1 MKIARTF
8 TIDYSLAVK
17 LQKKPNQSETVSR
30 ALRKYLSE
38 DGVYDL
44 TDVTTFSLIGVLQAR
59 FDHDSPEA
67 KLLVALIAMCKQS

>member
-8 TIDYSLAVK
+8 TIDYNLAVE
-17 LQKKPNQSETVSR
+17 LQRKPNQSETVSR

-38 DGVYDL
+38 DDEYDL
-44 TDVTTFSLIGVLQAR
+44 SDASIWELIGTLQSR
-59 FDHDSPEA
+59 FERDTPES